1 MNIHVKIMVRPET
14 NDPQSIEVH
23 NTLTNNMGYKGIKSV
38 RLGKFVDIQL
48 RQTVKSPEG
57 DKIRLQLETDLL
69 DARFARTFN
78 PVTDVLK
85 IDLVP

>member
-1 MNIHVKIMVRPET
+1 VRALKQNVEFL
-14 NDPQSIEVH
+14 EA
-23 NTLTNNMGYKGIKSV
+23 
-38 RLGKFVDIQL
+38 
-48 RQTVKSPEG
+48 
-57 DKIRLQLETDLL
+57 DKMRLQLKTDLR